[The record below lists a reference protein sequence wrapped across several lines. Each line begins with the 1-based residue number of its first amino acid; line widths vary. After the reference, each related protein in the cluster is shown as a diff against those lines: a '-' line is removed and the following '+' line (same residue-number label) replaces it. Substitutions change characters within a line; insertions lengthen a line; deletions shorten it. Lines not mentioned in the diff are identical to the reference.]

1 LTRRTRGEDMRTKEE
16 LARIY
21 QRHARTVY
29 MVAVSYGLQAADCED
44 IVQETFIRLLRAN
57 PVFNDAEHEKA
68 WLIVTAG
75 NLCKNYLAKSERKN
89 IPLDGW
95 DAPAD
100 SGPAANE
107 SEQQMVRCL
116 RQLPERLRL
125 TVYLYYYEGY
135 NSREIAEML
144 GIHSASVRRR
154 LSEARGYLKELW
166 KTYEK

>member
-1 LTRRTRGEDMRTKEE
+1 MRTKEE

-21 QRHARTVY
+21 QRRARTVY
-29 MVAVSYGLQAADCED
+29 LVAVSYGLQVVDCED

-57 PVFNDAEHEKA
+57 PAFNDAEHEKA

-89 IPLDGW
+89 IPLEGW
-95 DAPAD
+95 DGPVETGETG
-100 SGPAANE
+100 SGAYD
-107 SEQQMVRCL
+107 SEQQMIHCI

-125 TVYLYYYEGY
+125 TVYLYYYESY
-135 NSREIAEML
+135 NSREIADML

-154 LSEARGYLKELW
+154 LSEARRYLKELW